1 MLELVTLC
9 VPCVGLII
17 LGLIILVLAWPNRK
31 KITQI
36 NATTNGI
43 NVYFYHKENEPHNK

>member
-9 VPCVGLII
+9 LPCVGL
-17 LGLIILVLAWPNRK
+17 LIIAVTIVILSLPNRK
-31 KITQI
+31 KILQI

-43 NVYFYHKENEPHNK
+43 NVYFYHKDNEQHTK